1 MNELKLLIDMV
12 KDLPAMALWVLVGF
26 WAYKVIFIGSCY
38 GVIKLA
44 ISKTHDVL
52 TTKKIEYKEIRP
64 MLDGICIRGET
75 STLIS
80 QLHRIKN
87 KGTHLTDGEG
97 YIHSKSVAWLREAI
111 DEKEARELAK

>member
-44 ISKTHDVL
+44 ISKVHDVL
-52 TTKKIEYKEIRP
+52 ITRKVEFKEIRP
-64 MLDGICIRGET
+64 LLDGICIRGET
-75 STLIS
+75 NALIA
-80 QLHRIKN
+80 QLHRIRS
-87 KGTHLTDGEG
+87 KGTHLTSGEG
-97 YIHSKSVAWLREAI
+97 YIHSISIAWLREAI
-111 DEKEARELAK
+111 DEKEAKELAK